1 MPIKHLSDVK
11 FDFSS
16 DHYDQFK
23 RYYATRYPGA
33 HLSVEWFIFE
43 IDIRDISPQP
53 QQQVTVACCAMNTG
67 CPFIWVCFGNKKVIS

>member
-43 IDIRDISPQP
+43 IDIRDISPLPSHNPPTPVFKCQMGRP
-53 QQQVTVACCAMNTG
+53 N
-67 CPFIWVCFGNKKVIS
+67 